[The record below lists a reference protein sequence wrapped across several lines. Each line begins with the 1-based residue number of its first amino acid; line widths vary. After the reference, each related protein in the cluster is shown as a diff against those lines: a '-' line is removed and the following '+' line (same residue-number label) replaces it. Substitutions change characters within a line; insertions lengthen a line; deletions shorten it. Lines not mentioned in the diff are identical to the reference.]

1 MAVDLRERREMTKG
15 FEDGLGRAFELAL
28 TPMIMALLGH
38 LLDRWLG
45 LVPLFTI
52 VFLVWGVGGAGYLA
66 WVRYQQESAVEEAN
80 SAIPTPRRT
89 ARRYTVPAAAT
100 ATATATATEAGVA
113 DV

>member
-1 MAVDLRERREMTKG
+1 MTKG

-28 TPMIMALLGH
+28 TPMVLAFLGH

-45 LVPLFTI
+45 LVPLLTI

-66 WVRYQQESAVEEAN
+66 WVRYQQESAAEEAA
-80 SAIPTPRRT
+80 STVPSPRRT
-89 ARRYTVPAAAT
+89 ARRYTVAAT
-100 ATATATATEAGVA
+100 PLAEAGPA